1 MKVLHV
7 ASEVAPLSK
16 VGGLGDVAGS
26 LPKALRKLGIDA
38 RIVTPAWPGVL
49 DKANELGSNLV
60 RLPPLLHI
68 SLQWHVMSSKIWKT
82 IIDDVPIYILE
93 NSDLFENLPIYP
105 EELTGESALPFAF
118 FSFSALDLEQKNR
131 WVPDIIHCHDW
142 PSALVPISLKWHRFY
157 RDKNPRPMTFFTIH
171 NVAHQGIF
179 PFHVLD
185 EWGIDTRSFTIDGLE
200 FYGHVNLLKGALI
213 TSDCITTVSSRYG
226 KEILTPEM
234 GYGLDGVLRKEKSK
248 LHCVLNGLDPGW
260 SPVHDPYIPFP
271 FSAEN
276 LEGKKHC
283 RSVLLQHL
291 GWKDNMAPIFL
302 SISRLTMQKGYDIL
316 LPALD
321 ALREIGIRF
330 LFIGSGNP
338 IFTSAL
344 YEAADS
350 HPDNFAFK
358 HGFHEE
364 FSHLAYAGSDM
375 LIMPSLFE
383 PCGLTQLIAL
393 QYGTVPVVRETGGLA
408 DTVRDADD
416 HPDGYGFT
424 FIPYTTEAL
433 LKGVRRAINAYRDPF
448 RWDGIVKRGMSKD
461 FSWKVS
467 SQLYQDL
474 YHRTLENKR
483 R

>member
-1 MKVLHV
+1 
-7 ASEVAPLSK
+7 
-16 VGGLGDVAGS
+16 
-26 LPKALRKLGIDA
+26 
-38 RIVTPAWPGVL
+38 
-49 DKANELGSNLV
+49 
-60 RLPPLLHI
+60 
-68 SLQWHVMSSKIWKT
+68 
-82 IIDDVPIYILE
+82 
-93 NSDLFENLPIYP
+93 
-105 EELTGESALPFAF
+105 
-118 FSFSALDLEQKNR
+118 
-131 WVPDIIHCHDW
+131 
-142 PSALVPISLKWHRFY
+142 
-157 RDKNPRPMTFFTIH
+157 
-171 NVAHQGIF
+171 
-179 PFHVLD
+179 
-185 EWGIDTRSFTIDGLE
+185 
-200 FYGHVNLLKGALI
+200 
-213 TSDCITTVSSRYG
+213 
-226 KEILTPEM
+226 
-234 GYGLDGVLRKEKSK
+234 
-248 LHCVLNGLDPGW
+248 
-260 SPVHDPYIPFP
+260 
-271 FSAEN
+271 
-276 LEGKKHC
+276 
-283 RSVLLQHL
+283 
-291 GWKDNMAPIFL
+291 
-302 SISRLTMQKGYDIL
+302 MQKGYDIL

-321 ALREIGIRF
+321 ALREIGVRC

-344 YEAADS
+344 YEAADR

-433 LKGVRRAINAYRDPF
+433 LKGVRRALNAYRDPF
-448 RWDGIVKRGMSKD
+448 RWDGIMKRGMSKD

-467 SQLYQDL
+467 SQHYQDL